1 MDLVAQLTSPPA
13 GLFLVGCPQR
23 PRLAG
28 AWEDLLE
35 ARMRGEVWPL
45 HLGKEVDT
53 DLIPRA
59 PSAPGVKLSTPK
71 GPTRIGLYQGG
82 AVRAWAPLLGVLRCP
97 TGPVLILTP
106 LEHLMPIVV
115 RAVGPSWLP
124 QLRPPWW
131 SEKEEQPGPALPAP
145 RAASDVRGFLAA
157 FGGSVARA
165 AFGSCVGCGQSATVL
180 CDRETGPE
188 TTCDAGV
195 CGVCALR
202 LAADRVLC
210 PSCARLGTVAP
221 SEAAPAPKPAEGK
234 PAGKAKGRAAPA
246 AEKPKPVEPVEKP
259 APAPGPQR
267 SLF

>member
-1 MDLVAQLTSPPA
+1 MDLVAQLTIPPA
-13 GLFLVGCPQR
+13 GLFLVGFPPR
-23 PRLAG
+23 ARLAG
-28 AWEDLLE
+28 AWEDLME

-71 GPTRIGLYQGG
+71 GPTRIGLYQDGT
-82 AVRAWAPLLGVLRCP
+82 VRAWASLLGLLRCP
-97 TGPVLILTP
+97 TGPVLALGP
-106 LEHLMPIVV
+106 LEHLVPIVV

-131 SEKEEQPGPALPAP
+131 TEKEEQVGTALPAP
-145 RAASDVRGFLAA
+145 RTPSDGRSFLAA
-157 FGGSVARA
+157 FGGAGARA
-165 AFGSCVGCGQSATVL
+165 AFGPCACGKSATML

-195 CGVCALR
+195 CGGCALR

-221 SEAAPAPKPAEGK
+221 PEPTPATKPAEGK

-246 AEKPKPVEPVEKP
+246 AEKPKPVEAAERPTLP
-259 APAPGPQR
+259 PGPQR